1 MGIFWLQQAR
11 ELTDT
16 IHVSV
21 KKNVVLS
28 IVSFLARVHT
38 IKDRMEDCSCM
49 FGKPIT
55 NELYA
60 FAEYY
65 LTMIP

>member
-1 MGIFWLQQAR
+1 MKCLEACLNEYHCMGIFWLQQAR

-16 IHVSV
+16 IHVSF
-21 KKNVVLS
+21 KKNVVLC

-38 IKDRMEDCSCM
+38 IEDRTEDCM

-55 NELYA
+55 HE
-60 FAEYY
+60 
-65 LTMIP
+65 

>member
-21 KKNVVLS
+21 KKHVVFIC

-38 IKDRMEDCSCM
+38 IKDRTEDCM
-49 FGKPIT
+49 FGKPMT

-60 FAEYY
+60 FSEYY
-65 LTMIP
+65 LKMIP